1 VTHNHN
7 HADHHRLKL
16 QGRRQLAVSLALTA
30 VFFVVELVGG
40 IWTNSLALVGDAG
53 HMLSD
58 VGALGL
64 SLVALTFALK
74 TPTPEKTFGYHRL
87 EILAALLN
95 ALVLWGIA
103 GFIFYEAYHRLA
115 SPPQVK
121 SQAMLVIASIG
132 LMVNLLCAWILFSSH
147 DKSINLRSAF
157 LHVAA
162 DALGSVAA
170 ISAALVMLF
179 KGWFWFD
186 PVVSIFIGLLIIV
199 GSYHIVQETAEIL
212 MEATPRHIDYAGLQ
226 GALEKIPGINN
237 VHDLHVWTI
246 STGIYS
252 LSVHVVADIHQDRD
266 DLIAYINEM
275 LCQEFGL
282 VHNTIQIEGKDCS
295 CSLICCLKTQ
305 TADMSFVS

>member
-1 VTHNHN
+1 MHQEHAPSEHNS
-7 HADHHRLKL
+7 LKL

-64 SLVALTFALK
+64 SLVALTFAMK

-87 EILAALLN
+87 EILAALIN

-121 SQAMLVIASIG
+121 SQAMLVIASFG
-132 LMVNLLCAWILFSSH
+132 LLVNLVCAWILFSTH
-147 DKSINLRSAF
+147 DRSINLRSAF

-162 DALGSVAA
+162 DALRRWRPSVPP
-170 ISAALVMLF
+170 
-179 KGWFWFD
+179 W
-186 PVVSIFIGLLIIV
+186 P
-199 GSYHIVQETAEIL
+199 
-212 MEATPRHIDYAGLQ
+212 
-226 GALEKIPGINN
+226 
-237 VHDLHVWTI
+237 
-246 STGIYS
+246 
-252 LSVHVVADIHQDRD
+252 
-266 DLIAYINEM
+266 
-275 LCQEFGL
+275 
-282 VHNTIQIEGKDCS
+282 
-295 CSLICCLKTQ
+295 
-305 TADMSFVS
+305 

>member
-1 VTHNHN
+1 M
-7 HADHHRLKL
+7 AAI
-16 QGRRQLAVSLALTA
+16 G
-30 VFFVVELVGG
+30 
-40 IWTNSLALVGDAG
+40 
-53 HMLSD
+53 
-58 VGALGL
+58 
-64 SLVALTFALK
+64 
-74 TPTPEKTFGYHRL
+74 
-87 EILAALLN
+87 AAL
-95 ALVLWGIA
+95 
-103 GFIFYEAYHRLA
+103 
-115 SPPQVK
+115 
-121 SQAMLVIASIG
+121 AM
-132 LMVNLLCAWILFSSH
+132 M
-147 DKSINLRSAF
+147 
-157 LHVAA
+157 
-162 DALGSVAA
+162 
-170 ISAALVMLF
+170 F

-199 GSYHIVQETAEIL
+199 SSYHIVQETAEIL
-212 MEATPRHIDYAGLQ
+212 MEATPRHIDYARLQ

-282 VHNTIQIEGKDCS
+282 VHNTIQTEGRDCS